1 MKRSEKEGLSLFPRL
16 LIALMGIVVLISGM
30 LTAVFYI
37 YNKRALAK
45 HTTENVMQQFETI
58 SYHFRYEL
66 RDALIKDLQLIASN
80 PILDDYIMSTEFDR
94 EVSARSVERFFLESL
109 KYSKNYDGI
118 SYADFTGKEVI
129 RTDWSGRVKVYRDFS
144 RRQLF
149 MRLRAGQAGSIEV
162 DSPVV
167 DRYGTIQFSAGI
179 HKVDSDIGK
188 FGGVVIVDH
197 SLKDF
202 VSYLDRIR
210 IFEENPI
217 WLFTPEGT
225 VLKQPAEP
233 AAFFDPRA
241 SLDSGFHKAPLLVT
255 KDGNMVVYQD
265 LFINPDRPLLRLVV
279 SLPSFLLS
287 QDLQKVL
294 RFFLI
299 VSILSLVAIS
309 IIAYYLAG
317 YLSRPII
324 ELARAASRLAEGD
337 LSTRVKGTSTGETQM
352 LIDSFNRM
360 SEDLEKTTVSKDYV
374 DNIIRSM
381 MDTLIVVS
389 PDRTIILV
397 NDAACRLLGYDEEE
411 LTGLPF
417 DAILEADPQ
426 KSISVIDEVLSK
438 GFIGNSERV
447 YRARNGQRV
456 HVLFSASVMS
466 DRHTEAQRVV
476 CVAQDITDR
485 KRDEEKLKAFSDEL
499 QEINEDL
506 KSFSYIVSHDL
517 RAPLVNIR
525 GFSDELIFSIRE
537 IGPLLEKYLD
547 GFPPAERQKFSEVL
561 NKDIPEALQFI
572 GSSVS
577 RMDDLINAILKLS
590 RAGRRKLNPEPL
602 NVQALIR
609 HIVNSLTHQ
618 IESRKITVT
627 AEGLPDVIADR
638 TSMEQVFGNLLDN
651 AIKYLEPGRAGEIE
665 ITAEQNKEEV
675 VFHVRDNG
683 RGMAAEDIPKAFE
696 IFRRVGPQDV
706 PGEGMG
712 LAFVK
717 TQIRLHGGRI
727 WCMSEPGKGTMFSF
741 TLPQTGETREVS

>member
-1 MKRSEKEGLSLFPRL
+1 MKPDEKKGLSLFPRL
-16 LIALMGIVVLISGM
+16 LIALMGIVVLINGV
-30 LTAVFYI
+30 LTAVFYV
-37 YNKRALAK
+37 YNKRALEK
-45 HTTENVMQQFETI
+45 HTTENVLQQFETI

-80 PILDDYIMSTEFDR
+80 PILDEYIMSTEFDR

-149 MRLRAGQAGSIEV
+149 LRLRSGQAGSIDV
-162 DSPVV
+162 DSPVA
-167 DRYGTIQFSAGI
+167 DRYGNIQFSAGI
-179 HKVDSDIGK
+179 HKVDADIGK
-188 FGGVVIVDH
+188 FGGAVIVDH

-202 VSYLDRIR
+202 VGYLDRIR

-225 VLKQPAEP
+225 VLKQPGDQQAN
-233 AAFFDPRA
+233 FDPRA
-241 SLDSGFHKAPLLVT
+241 LLDKGFHKAPLLVM

-265 LFINPDRPLLRLVV
+265 LFISPDHPLLRLVV
-279 SLPSFLLS
+279 SIPSSLLS
-287 QDLQKVL
+287 QDLRKVL

-299 VSILSLVAIS
+299 VSMISLFAIS
-309 IIAYYLAG
+309 VISYYLAG

-324 ELARAASRLAEGD
+324 ELAHAASRLAKGD
-337 LSTRVKGTSTGETQM
+337 LSTRVKGTSTGEVQM

-381 MDTLIVVS
+381 MDTLIVVA
-389 PDRTIILV
+389 PDRTIMLA
-397 NDAACRLLGYDEEE
+397 NDAACRLLGYDEED
-411 LTGLPF
+411 LIGRPF
-417 DAILEADPQ
+417 EAVLEADPRT
-426 KSISVIDEVLSK
+426 SVSVIDEVLSK

-447 YRARNGQRV
+447 YRARNGQRLQ
-456 HVLFSASVMS
+456 VLFSASVMS
-466 DRHTEAQRVV
+466 DRHTDTQRVV
-476 CVAQDITDR
+476 CVAQDITER
-485 KRDEEKLKAFSDEL
+485 KRDEERLKATSDEL
-499 QEINEDL
+499 QEINEEL
-506 KSFSYIVSHDL
+506 KSFAYIVSHDL
-517 RAPLVNIR
+517 RAPLVNIK

-537 IGPLLEKYLD
+537 IGPLLGKYLD
-547 GFPPAERQKFSEVL
+547 GFPPAERLKFSEVL
-561 NKDIPEALQFI
+561 EKDIPEALLFI

-577 RMDDLINAILKLS
+577 RMDNLINAILMLS

-602 NVQALIR
+602 NVQELVR

-618 IESRKITVT
+618 IASRKITMT

-638 TSMEQVFGNLLDN
+638 TAMEQIFGNLLDN
-651 AIKYLEPGRAGEIE
+651 AIKYLEPSRAGEIE
-665 ITAEQNKEEV
+665 VTAERNEEEV
-675 VFHVRDNG
+675 IFHVRDNG

-696 IFRRVGPQDV
+696 IFRRVGRQDV

-717 TQIRLHGGRI
+717 TQVRLHGGRI
-727 WCMSEPGKGTMFSF
+727 WCTSEPGRGATFSF
-741 TLPQTGETREVS
+741 TLPQSVERRGVA